1 MVTTFSWRKPS
12 SWSLLLLCLLL
23 AGCSTRVVYY
33 WLDVAIVWQLD
44 DYFSLDRGQK
54 RLLDNEVK
62 GLMAWHRQRE
72 VPRYADDLDALAKA
86 VASPMTPAQVTLHL
100 DRTQASLTRTL
111 ENAIPRTVRLASTLT
126 DAQVARFE
134 FRAVRPTF
142 DLQPFSVHG
151 KPSADGKTVEL
162 WAQDHE
168 GWLTMQGQATLA

>member
-86 VASPMTPAQVTLHL
+86 VASPK
-100 DRTQASLTRTL
+100 
-111 ENAIPRTVRLASTLT
+111 IG
-126 DAQVARFE
+126 
-134 FRAVRPTF
+134 RAHV
-142 DLQPFSVHG
+142 
-151 KPSADGKTVEL
+151 
-162 WAQDHE
+162 
-168 GWLTMQGQATLA
+168 